1 VASSRWFWPRPMTR
15 FFFAVFAMLV
25 FLAPPARADTL
36 TLRDAI
42 DLALRYAPSLEMATA
57 TSDLSEAR
65 TREMR
70 APMMPSIS
78 AGSEYYQAPGYD
90 EVITN
95 RGLSSGLLALDYT
108 AVDFGRRMSRVR
120 AARYAAEAAQLG
132 IVATRAQIVFDISVA
147 YFDLMR
153 AKRALL
159 ETEAN
164 VDRLDRYVDTIDR
177 LHRSGRVIEND
188 VLSVRTVRDTAELAL
203 SEARNDQLR
212 AAATL
217 GSMIGDFT
225 RSDFDI
231 VDITQ
236 VPPMPTGDVR
246 NTPAMR
252 AAMRAID
259 SSKMQVQAAQA
270 ERYPTLQI
278 ALTAGALG
286 VDPANT
292 FGQHY
297 GASYDGVLSMPIFQG
312 GLITSHIDQ
321 AKAKQLQALAQ
332 ARSVEYLLR
341 RRIDDARL
349 RYQRARDA
357 LDILGHAQPNADDAF
372 ALTWTR
378 FLGGGTATLLEVLD
392 SYEHAEEL
400 RISRV
405 QQDFAAREA
414 AAEGALLYGA
424 TE

>member
-1 VASSRWFWPRPMTR
+1 VASSRWIRSAPATR
-15 FFFAVFAMLV
+15 VFGAAFALLLFI
-25 FLAPPARADTL
+25 APPARADTL
-36 TLRDAI
+36 SLQDVI
-42 DLALRYAPSLEMATA
+42 DLALRFAPSLAMATA

-90 EVITN
+90 QVVTN
-95 RGLSSGLLALDYT
+95 RGLTSGLLALEYT

-120 AARYAAEAAQLG
+120 AARYAAEAARLG
-132 IVATRAQIVFDISVA
+132 IIATRAQIVFDITVA

-153 AKRALL
+153 AKRAVI
-159 ETEAN
+159 ETQAN
-164 VDRLDRYVDTIDR
+164 IDRLNRYVDTIDR
-177 LHRSGRVIEND
+177 LHRSGRALEND
-188 VLSVRTVRDTAELAL
+188 ALNARTVRDTAELAL
-203 SEARNDQLR
+203 SDARNDQLR
-212 AAATL
+212 AAAVL

-225 RSDFDI
+225 RSDFEI
-231 VDITQ
+231 ANITEL
-236 VPPMPTGDVR
+236 PRMPTGDLR
-246 NTPAMR
+246 NTPTMR

-259 SSKMQVQAAQA
+259 SSKMQVQAAEA

-286 VDPANT
+286 VDPQNT

-312 GLITSHIDQ
+312 GLIASHIDQ
-321 AKAKQLQALAQ
+321 AKARQLQALAQ
-332 ARSVEYLLR
+332 ARSAEYLLR
-341 RRIDDARL
+341 RRLDEARL
-349 RYQRARDA
+349 RYQRALDA
-357 LDILGHAQPNADDAF
+357 IQILDRAQPNADDAF

-378 FLGGGTATLLEVLD
+378 FLGGGTATPLEVLD
-392 SYEHAEEL
+392 SYEHAENL
-400 RISRV
+400 RIARL

-424 TE
+424 TQ